1 MRKIF
6 LAFLTSFAITAGATN
21 ELDLELNKY
30 YKSNGVV
37 VKNESVPDYTLIRRL
52 YLDLAGR
59 VPTLEEAQAFS
70 KARFP
75 NKKELIIDKLLFSE
89 DYVNNFYN
97 FFADLYRIRPERL
110 SDNIQM
116 KGYPYIQYIRN
127 SLREDKSYN
136 VLAKELLTATGKPTQ
151 NGATGYILRDD
162 GMAFDNIALTT
173 QIFLGKSTTC
183 QACHDDPFGD
193 GTQKE
198 FYELAAFFNND
209 NRENRKDY
217 RDILKKVDDDIKII
231 NKNDRIDNTVRQLL
245 GSNLVNIVDNP
256 NKQVKYPPDYRYSNA
271 KPGEIAKAVSLDGK
285 LQDIKD
291 NKRTEVANWIISKDE
306 FSYAIANR
314 IWVNIVG
321 NNLFYPQNISDFSIE
336 DAKNK
341 ELIKFLGNYLK
352 EHNYSIKS
360 LVRLIALSDFYS
372 RQSFLGTEEGYKFQ
386 GILVKRMTAHQIWDS
401 IVTLVLDD
409 PNYTRISFEK
419 YSDLFE
425 VDWNKISGQSMLAQ
439 VAAIRDWDNSI
450 INNVLKY
457 KGVDLVRSC
466 FNLRGNNGFIGLFLK
481 EFGASERVLL
491 DTTSD
496 LGTVTQLLT
505 LMNSP
510 IIQVV
515 TDSKSQVMKSGD
527 KNTIFA
533 SMMTRPAG
541 IFEKS
546 FIEKSTKE
554 DLVWILLNSHEYLF
568 RK

>member
-1 MRKIF
+1 MKKILYAF
-6 LAFLTSFAITAGATN
+6 LASFSLTAGATN

-30 YKSNGVV
+30 YKANGVV

-52 YLDLAGR
+52 YTDLAGR
-59 VPTLEEAQAFS
+59 IPTLEEAQAFS

-75 NKKELIIDKLLFSE
+75 NKKELIVDKLLFSE

-116 KGYPYIQYIRN
+116 KGYPYIQYIRD
-127 SLREDKSYN
+127 SLREDKPYN
-136 VLAKELLTATGKPTQ
+136 ILTKELLTATGKPTE

-162 GMAFDNIALTT
+162 GMTFDNIALTT
-173 QIFLGKSTTC
+173 QIFLGKTVSC
-183 QACHDDPFGD
+183 QICHDDPFGD

-198 FYELAAFFNND
+198 FYELASFFNND
-209 NRENRKDY
+209 NRETRKDY
-217 RDILKKVDDDIKII
+217 RDILKKVDDEIKII
-231 NKNDRIDNTVRQLL
+231 NKNDRVDNNVRQFL

-256 NKQVKYPPDYRYSNA
+256 NKQVKYPNDYKYPDA
-271 KPGEIAKAVSLDGK
+271 KPGEIAKAVSLDGQLK
-285 LQDIKD
+285 DIKD
-291 NKRTEVANWIISKDE
+291 NKRIEIANWIVSKDE
-306 FSYAIANR
+306 FAYAISNR
-314 IWVNIVG
+314 IWQNIVG
-321 NNLFYPQNISDFSIE
+321 NNLFYPQSISDISLN

-341 ELIKFLGNYLK
+341 ELIKFLGDFLK
-352 EHNYSIKS
+352 KNNYSLKS
-360 LVRLIALSDFYS
+360 LVRLIVSSDFYS
-372 RQSFLGTEEGYKFQ
+372 RQSFAGAEEGYKFQ
-386 GILVKRMTAHQIWDS
+386 GVLIKRLTAHQVWDS
-401 IVTLVLDD
+401 IITLVLDD
-409 PNYTRISFEK
+409 PNYTRLSFEK
-419 YSDLFE
+419 YSDLFKL
-425 VDWNKISGQSMLAQ
+425 DWNKVSGESLLKQ
-439 VAAIRDWDNSI
+439 VAAVREWDNSI
-450 INNVLKY
+450 QNNILKA

-466 FNLRGNNGFIGLFLK
+466 FNLKGNNGFVGLFLK

-491 DTTSD
+491 DTSSN

-546 FIEKSTKE
+546 FIETTSKE
-554 DLVWILLNSHEYLF
+554 DLAWILLNSREFLF